1 MVIVPASAHP
11 VRPTARV
18 LLLDPLDRIL
28 LLRGRLPGQAH
39 GPGSWFTVGGGL
51 EAGETYQEA
60 AAREIR
66 EETGI
71 AAFELGPIVWRRDGV
86 LNIPHPVHF
95 QEQYIVARCDGGELR
110 RDGWTDLERDL
121 IQDVRWWSL
130 ETLAVTRDLVFPPGL
145 ADLLGPVLAGEFP
158 DEPHLI
164 PWA

>member
-1 MVIVPASAHP
+1 MTVTASAHP
-11 VRPTARV
+11 PRLTARV
-18 LLLDPLDRIL
+18 LLLDPDDRIL
-28 LLRGRLPGQAH
+28 LLRGRLPGQRV

-71 AAFELGPIVWRRDGV
+71 VAFKLGPVVWRREGV
-86 LNIPHPVHF
+86 LNIPHPAHF
-95 QEQYIVARCDGGELR
+95 QEQYIVAWCGGGEPR

-121 IQDVRWWSL
+121 IQDVRWW
-130 ETLAVTRDLVFPPGL
+130 TLAALAATADLVFPPGL

-158 DEPHLI
+158 DEPRLI